1 MLETKSK
8 IKDIA
13 RSLNGECSV
22 TLTIPE
28 SALKSLEEY
37 ADKELTVKVSQYRP
51 KRSKDANAYFWELC
65 GKLSVKLNIRPD
77 DIYRYLIKGV
87 GGNYEVVPIRNDAV
101 DTWIKNWQ
109 SRGIGWV
116 CETTPSKLE
125 GYTNVLTYYG
135 SSVYDTAQMSRL
147 IDLIVTECKDNDIET
162 ATPEELSRILEE

>member
-1 MLETKSK
+1 MLEIKSK

-13 RSLNGECSV
+13 RSLSGECSV
-22 TLTIPE
+22 TLNVPE
-28 SALKSLEEY
+28 STLRSIEEY
-37 ADKELTVKVSQYRP
+37 TDKDLTLKISQYRP

-65 GKLSVKLNIRPD
+65 GKLSEKINLPPD
-77 DIYRYLIKGV
+77 SIYRELIKSV

-116 CETTPSKLE
+116 CDTTPSKLE

-135 SSVYDTAQMSRL
+135 SSVYNTAQMSRL
-147 IDLIVTECKDNDIET
+147 IDLMITECKSNGIET
-162 ATPEELSRILEE
+162 ATPEELSRIMEG